1 MPSSMTG
8 NVVIKDDG
16 GNNMGRFLC
25 PNAVMQS
32 FFSKLAEM
40 EVYSIEKAD
49 VAELSV
55 EMMEETF
62 LNMQKLKFEIVM
74 KDKVI
79 KGIEHV

>member
-1 MPSSMTG
+1 
-8 NVVIKDDG
+8 
-16 GNNMGRFLC
+16 
-25 PNAVMQS
+25 
-32 FFSKLAEM
+32 M

-62 LNMQKLKFEIVM
+62 LNMQKFKFEIVM

-79 KGIEHV
+79 KLELNMFDKISRPAVIVLQAFPPRYTRVVV